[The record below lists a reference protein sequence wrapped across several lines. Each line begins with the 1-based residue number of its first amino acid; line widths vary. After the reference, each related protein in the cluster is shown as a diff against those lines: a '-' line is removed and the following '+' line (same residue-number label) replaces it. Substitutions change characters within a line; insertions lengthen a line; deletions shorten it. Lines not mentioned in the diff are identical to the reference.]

1 MAALLYAMMN
11 IDVVLQF
18 TITIKPK
25 PPIWCDQAAY
35 TDNTKMFLFPFY
47 ANLWWSVLLI
57 LTLTTF
63 MKKFTSN
70 RSDC

>member
-1 MAALLYAMMN
+1 MTMMN

-25 PPIWCDQAAY
+25 PLIWCDQAAY

-47 ANLWWSVLLI
+47 ANLWWSVLI
-57 LTLTTF
+57 DSHF
-63 MKKFTSN
+63 NYFHEKIYVQ
-70 RSDC
+70 